1 MYNKSQMDILAFL
14 DNYLKESST
23 ENVQKHIR
31 EVSSLKFEGTSAKEY
46 FANFHKYYRND
57 DLNIPETKIS
67 LVTIDLYSLLK
78 VRKHFRSECYYN
90 IDTSTDIFYNES
102 KEPSTSYLKSNVFS
116 KYNNYKEE
124 HEICAIN

>member
-1 MYNKSQMDILAFL
+1 MYNKSQIDILAFL

-23 ENVQKHIR
+23 DNVQKHIR
-31 EVSSLKFEGTSAKEY
+31 EVSLLKFEGTSAKEY
-46 FANFHKYYRND
+46 FANFHKYYQND

-78 VRKHFRSECYYN
+78 VRKPFGDEFYYN
-90 IDTSTDIFYNES
+90 NDTLTNAFHDKSKQES
-102 KEPSTSYLKSNVFS
+102 IPYLKSNVFS

-124 HEICAIN
+124 HEIYAFN